1 MWILDTDSQLLG
13 GIYVALAAS
22 TRRRIW
28 LRPGAESIL
37 GRTNYSG
44 TAPKSISRRH
54 VILTVEA
61 VPEGQGLSIR
71 HHSKLTLKDESKKGS
86 TVDGEFIN
94 NNFVVLDEATE
105 HMLQMASAIKYEPQ
119 IFTIHIGGKKKANLK
134 TGLKEYLD
142 KLEQLDIKCVAEF
155 LPGKTT
161 VAVVTKRNL
170 PISLRALVNGAWI
183 VTSTFVDAIVT
194 AATRP
199 LAANGDP
206 LDSPLQ
212 SDISAN
218 WPNPLD
224 YLPPPG
230 AEPNPKGP
238 EFFKPNPAR
247 KTMFEKW
254 TVVCCTAQH
263 MDIFT
268 GVVTDAGG
276 KIELFEITEGRTK
289 PAELIV
295 HLEKLGP
302 RYVVLAPNT
311 DDDWSINFR
320 SEVEARTSVRFAVQ
334 NEFLDAI
341 LLADPKV
348 LRRDYEPE
356 VPVHESVE
364 IPSAPPADEIMKESQ
379 PVTRRTRGR
388 GQKETVEA
396 EVVQPVEPA
405 PASTESSMRRTTSQS
420 RTSRY
425 VSQIK
430 IDDSDDDNFV
440 PLPAPPSSSTAAK
453 PTSFKPTT
461 SRGVSFSQAKGTQLT
476 SIAETQTQSQG
487 VKRRSLPSDDEDEE
501 FPIDKILPGQAA
513 MKRRKIEEKAKK
525 AEPSKPA
532 KQLPSFKQK
541 AETPAPIKP
550 EPIPEEDE
558 EIDIKPAKGKKK
570 AVDSAVIKTAQEIRR
585 KEEAKAALE
594 DAANEMTPEEIA
606 AVAKMRDL
614 AIVEVFDIIPRTDRP
629 VARSQAYGD
638 ESSRWEERWNGR
650 KNFKKF
656 KRRTRTGD
664 LEGPMRRIGGQIM
677 VPLVEHRARDYGIG
691 ESYWLESTTSSRRQR
706 NNQSSNVSH
715 ISETQVLLAPV
726 QRGSREVQEIS
737 SEDDDDGVFPGEY
750 EVEEVE
756 EEDETNPDDSAA
768 TRRSQQRPRTQDTQA
783 SSMRGNTR
791 FSVRNATPVSS
802 TLSRSK
808 RTTSNRNSV
817 SEEPAKKRAK
827 TKNSL
832 FINDSDEDSDEDE
845 LKFKFK

>member
-1 MWILDTDSQLLG
+1 MWILDTESELLG
-13 GIYVALAAS
+13 G
-22 TRRRIW
+22 RRVW

-44 TAPKSISRRH
+44 FTPKAISRKH
-54 VILTVEA
+54 VVLTVEA

-86 TVDGEFIN
+86 TVDGQFIN
-94 NNFVVLDEATE
+94 NDSVVLDYATE
-105 HMLQMASAIKYEPQ
+105 HTLRMASASEIIRIKYEPQ
-119 IFTIHIGGKKKANLK
+119 IFTIHISGKKKANLK

-183 VTSTFVDAIVT
+183 VTSAFVDAIAT

-199 LAANGDP
+199 RADNGEL

-212 SDISAN
+212 SDIVAN

-238 EFFKPNPAR
+238 EFFEPNPAR
-247 KTMFEKW
+247 QTMFEKW

-295 HLEKLGP
+295 HLERIGA

-320 SEVEARTSVRFAVQ
+320 SEVEARTGVRFAVQ

-348 LRRDYEPE
+348 LRRECEPE
-356 VPVHESVE
+356 VPAQESME
-364 IPSAPPADEIMKESQ
+364 IPSAPPAAEAIKESQ
-379 PVTRRTRGR
+379 PATRRRTRGQR
-388 GQKETVEA
+388 DVA
-396 EVVQPVEPA
+396 EVDVAPPVEPA
-405 PASTESSMRRTTSQS
+405 PAPVSRESSRKTVSQS

-440 PLPAPPSSSTAAK
+440 PLPAPPSASTGAAK
-453 PTSFKPTT
+453 STSSKPTT
-461 SRGVSFSQAKGTQLT
+461 SRGVSFSQVGQAVRGTQLAG
-476 SIAETQTQSQG
+476 IAETQTQSQG

-501 FPIDKILPGQAA
+501 SAMDKILQGQAA
-513 MKRRKIEEKAKK
+513 MKRRKIEEEEAKK
-525 AEPSKPA
+525 AEPAKPT

-550 EPIPEEDE
+550 EPILEEDE
-558 EIDIKPAKGKKK
+558 EIDVKPTRGKKK

-585 KEEAKAALE
+585 QEEAKAALE
-594 DAANEMTPEEIA
+594 EAENEISPEEMA

-614 AIVEVFDIIPRTDRP
+614 AIVEVFDIVPRTDRP

-638 ESSRWEERWNGR
+638 ESSRWDERWNGR
-650 KNFKKF
+650 KNFKQF
-656 KRRTRTGD
+656 KRRSRNGET
-664 LEGPMRRIGGQIM
+664 EGPMRRIGGQIM
-677 VPLVEHRARDYGIG
+677 VPLVEHRGRDYGIG
-691 ESYWLESTTSSRRQR
+691 ESYWLESTSSSRRQR
-706 NNQSSNVSH
+706 NAQSSNITHV
-715 ISETQVLLAPV
+715 SETQVLLAPV
-726 QRGSREVQEIS
+726 PRGSRQVQEIS
-737 SEDDDDGVFPGEY
+737 SDDSDGVFPDDEPAG
-750 EVEEVE
+750 
-756 EEDETNPDDSAA
+756 EEDETNRDDSAVV
-768 TRRSQQRPRTQDTQA
+768 RRSQQAPRTQDTQA

-791 FSVRNATPVSS
+791 FSVRNATPASS

-832 FINDSDEDSDEDE
+832 FMNDSDEDSDEDE

>member
-1 MWILDTDSQLLG
+1 MWILDTDSELLG
-13 GIYVALAAS
+13 G
-22 TRRRIW
+22 RRMW

-44 TAPKSISRRH
+44 NGGPKAISRRH
-54 VILTVEA
+54 A
-61 VPEGQGLSIR
+61 VLIVDAIPEGEGLSIR
-71 HHSKLTLKDESKKGS
+71 YHSKLTLKDESKKGS
-86 TVDGEFIN
+86 TVDGQFIN
-94 NNFVVLDEATE
+94 NSSLVLDNDHE
-105 HMLQMASAIKYEPQ
+105 HMLQMASVPEIIRHAHSLHLLFTRTANSNETCYRIRYEPQ
-119 IFTIHIGGKKKANLK
+119 IFTIHLGGKKKTNLK
-134 TGLKEYLD
+134 ISLKEYLD

-155 LPGKTT
+155 LPDKTT

-170 PISLRALVNGAWI
+170 PISLRALVNGAYI
-183 VTSTFVDAIVT
+183 VTSAFVDAIAT
-194 AATRP
+194 AAKQP
-199 LAANGDP
+199 QADNGQP

-212 SDISAN
+212 SDIAAN

-276 KIELFEITEGRTK
+276 KIELFEINEGKTK

-295 HLEKLGP
+295 HLDKIGAK
-302 RYVVLAPNT
+302 YIILAPNT

-320 SEVEARTSVRFAVQ
+320 SEVEARTEVRFAVQ

-348 LRRDYEPE
+348 LRQ
-356 VPVHESVE
+356 ESVVKPIE
-364 IPSAPPADEIMKESQ
+364 IPTAPPTIEDSQ
-379 PVTRRTRGR
+379 PVTRRTRTR
-388 GQKETVEA
+388 GQRDAVETDSVR
-396 EVVQPVEPA
+396 PVEPA
-405 PASTESSMRRTTSQS
+405 PALVSTESSMRKTVSQT

-453 PTSFKPTT
+453 APSFKATT
-461 SRGVSFSQAKGTQLT
+461 SRGVSFSQAGQAARATQLA
-476 SIAETQTQSQG
+476 SIVEPQTQSQG
-487 VKRRSLPSDDEDEE
+487 LKRRSLPSDDEDEE
-501 FPIDKILPGQAA
+501 SAMDKMLVGQAA
-513 MKRRKIEEKAKK
+513 MKRRKIEEEAKK
-525 AEPSKPA
+525 AEPAKPT
-532 KQLPSFKQK
+532 KQLPSFQQK
-541 AETPAPIKP
+541 AQAPVPIKP
-550 EPIPEEDE
+550 EPIPEDFE
-558 EIDIKPAKGKKK
+558 EIDVKPIRGKKK
-570 AVDSAVIKTAQEIRR
+570 AVDSVVIKTAQEIRR
-585 KEEAKAALE
+585 QEEAKAALE
-594 DAANEMTPEEIA
+594 DAANELSPEEIA

-614 AIVEVFDIIPRTDRP
+614 AIVEVFDVAPRTDRP

-638 ESSRWEERWNGR
+638 ESSRWDESWNGR

-656 KRRTRTGD
+656 KRRARNGET
-664 LEGPMRRIGGQIM
+664 EGPMRRIGGQIM
-677 VPLVEHRARDYGIG
+677 VPLVEHRGRDYGIG
-691 ESYWLESTTSSRRQR
+691 ESYWLESTSSSKRQR
-706 NNQSSNVSH
+706 NNQNSIVSH
-715 ISETQVLLAPV
+715 VSETQVLLAPGP
-726 QRGSREVQEIS
+726 RGSRQVHEIS
-737 SEDDDDGVFPGEY
+737 SDDSDGVFPAD
-750 EVEEVE
+750 EEPAD
-756 EEDETNPDDSAA
+756 EEDETNRDDSPVV
-768 TRRSQQRPRTQDTQA
+768 RRSQQTRTQDTQA

-791 FSVRNATPVSS
+791 FSIRNATPA
-802 TLSRSK
+802 
-808 RTTSNRNSV
+808 NSV

-832 FINDSDEDSDEDE
+832 FVNDSDEDSDEDE